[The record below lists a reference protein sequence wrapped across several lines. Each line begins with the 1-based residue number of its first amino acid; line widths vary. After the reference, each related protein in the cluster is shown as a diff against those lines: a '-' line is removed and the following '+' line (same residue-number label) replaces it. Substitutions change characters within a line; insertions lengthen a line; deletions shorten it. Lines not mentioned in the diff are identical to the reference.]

1 MTKKISIDIVIPLYN
16 EEDLI
21 IQVLDLLE
29 SVILPD
35 FISSRKIIIVDDGS
49 TDNSW
54 HVVKKYIENKQ
65 DHCTLLQMDRNSGKG
80 AAARFGIEHGQGD
93 CIFIQDADLELSP
106 YDLPVMLIA
115 MKRLNVEFVNGSRY
129 LPGIPRPLSSYRRY
143 LANSFF
149 TWLTSVLINVKLTDM
164 ACGYKLFSRE
174 LYNQLHLKENHFG
187 FEAEIILKA
196 LKIKKNN
203 ITEVAVNYFPRN
215 NAEGKKFRGI
225 DAVKMLITIFKYAFI
240 KIQ

>member
-1 MTKKISIDIVIPLYN
+1 MTIDIVIPLYN
-16 EEDLI
+16 EDKLV

-29 SVILPD
+29 EVKFPE

-49 TDNSW
+49 TDNSY

-65 DHCTLLQMDRNSGKG
+65 DRYTLLQMDKNSGKG
-80 AAARFGIEHGQGD
+80 AAARYGIDQGNGET
-93 CIFIQDADLELSP
+93 IFIQDADLELSP
-106 YDLPVMLIA
+106 HDLPVMLQA
-115 MKRLNVEFVNGSRY
+115 MKSLNVGFVNGSRY

-143 LANSFF
+143 LANCFF
-149 TWLTSVLINVKLTDM
+149 TWLTSIFINVKLTDM

-203 ITEVAVNYFPRN
+203 ITEVPVNYFPRN
-215 NAEGKKFRGI
+215 EAEGKKFRGI
-225 DAVKMLITIFKYAFI
+225 DAFKMLITIFKYAFF